1 MTEYYA
7 PLDDIRFVLNEIAG
21 MDEIASLPGY
31 EEASPDLVD
40 AVMEEAGKFCS
51 EVLAPLNHSGDEQGA
66 RLENGVVRMP
76 DGFTEAYAQFA
87 QAGWIGISID
97 PAWGGQGLPKLLS
110 AATQEIWC
118 SANLAFSLSPM
129 MNQAAADLLASF
141 GSGAQKEIFLP
152 KIVSGEWAAT
162 MNLTEPH
169 AGSDLGCLRCK
180 AERDG
185 DQFRITGQKIFITYG
200 DHVMTENIIHLV
212 LARISGAPE
221 GVGGISLFVVPKY
234 LVGDDGTLGQRND
247 LKALSLE
254 RKLGIHASPTAV
266 MSYGNGDGAI
276 GYLVG
281 EENRGLHAMFAMMN
295 FSRLGVAIQG
305 PAMGERAYQLA
316 RAYAEERT
324 QGVAIDG
331 TSPDAVPIIEH
342 PDVRRMLMSMAAQT
356 EAARAM
362 NLYIAACQDKAARH
376 PDDEMRAANEAR
388 QALVL
393 PIAKGWGTEGGIET
407 AHLGIQV
414 HGGTGFIEETG
425 AAQYLRDARISAIY
439 EGTTGIQ
446 ANDLLFRKVV
456 RDEAWAMNALLA
468 DMASARDELA
478 ASPDET
484 LTTLAA
490 RLGQAMAHLDEAT
503 HWLLGT
509 NAQDPARAAAGA
521 VHYLRLGGITLG
533 GWFLARAAGRA
544 REMLGAGEGNQA
556 FLTRK
561 ILIARFFADQFMP
574 DCPQLLAKIMN
585 GAGSV
590 MDGTKGVF

>member
-1 MTEYYA
+1 
-7 PLDDIRFVLNEIAG
+7 
-21 MDEIASLPGY
+21 
-31 EEASPDLVD
+31 
-40 AVMEEAGKFCS
+40 
-51 EVLAPLNHSGDEQGA
+51 
-66 RLENGVVRMP
+66 
-76 DGFTEAYAQFA
+76 
-87 QAGWIGISID
+87 
-97 PAWGGQGLPKLLS
+97 
-110 AATQEIWC
+110 
-118 SANLAFSLSPM
+118 
-129 MNQAAADLLASF
+129 
-141 GSGAQKEIFLP
+141 
-152 KIVSGEWAAT
+152 
-162 MNLTEPH
+162 
-169 AGSDLGCLRCK
+169 
-180 AERDG
+180 
-185 DQFRITGQKIFITYG
+185 
-200 DHVMTENIIHLV
+200 
-212 LARISGAPE
+212 
-221 GVGGISLFVVPKY
+221 
-234 LVGDDGTLGQRND
+234 
-247 LKALSLE
+247 
-254 RKLGIHASPTAV
+254 